1 MAVVELH
8 DVVLLGVVSLVHAW
22 QFGTFLIICNRFFI
36 STPDMRQSKTLLTID
51 ESCARNSVF
60 DWQSKT
66 LFLAIFDP
74 RSLTVSIS
82 INVFDCRLSDVI
94 LKRSYPAFNSVNTLK
109 CIIII

>member
-60 DWQSKT
+60 DSI
-66 LFLAIFDP
+66 AICHMA
-74 RSLTVSIS
+74 IE
-82 INVFDCRLSDVI
+82 
-94 LKRSYPAFNSVNTLK
+94 NSVSSYF
-109 CIIII
+109 